1 MMENDD
7 LGRYKGSCTGKWAGQ
22 SGRGPSDATKV
33 VFAWDNLESAAK
45 KTITFHIRIF
55 RITGSGAGAAAG
67 ASSDSFAIDDEVTE
81 NHIYSS
87 SNSCACN
94 HPIISTRAPQSA
106 INARTTIC
114 NQCVHRNQTHTHIC
128 ARHHSLQRKNNPI
141 AHSGSIDN
149 RRCEG
154 VADLPASIMVPPL
167 LPISPSVYSLTPI
180 FALLVSI
187 QVPFL
192 THSFSRVSA
201 RFRFRYAA

>member
-106 INARTTIC
+106 INACTAIKLTPTYARATTHCSERTTPSRTVAASTIVAVKELLIC
-114 NQCVHRNQTHTHIC
+114 PHQ
-128 ARHHSLQRKNNPI
+128 
-141 AHSGSIDN
+141 
-149 RRCEG
+149 
-154 VADLPASIMVPPL
+154 
-167 LPISPSVYSLTPI
+167 
-180 FALLVSI
+180 
-187 QVPFL
+187 
-192 THSFSRVSA
+192 
-201 RFRFRYAA
+201 